1 MSRNHRVVA
10 SLVLAALAYSTMQ
23 MMVVPALPAIQRDL
37 GVDAG
42 ATAWLVSAFL
52 LSTTIGT
59 PVLGRLGDVYGKQRV
74 LIGVLVVFAFGGLV
88 GALADSLATVIFA
101 RVLQGLGGAVFP
113 LAYGVARDTLPPRR
127 VALAVG
133 LISGSFG
140 VGGSLG
146 LVLCG
151 PLVELLSWHAI
162 FLTGMVLPLV
172 AVVGIRRAV
181 ALPEARRERVP
192 LDWVGAVG
200 LAAALLPL
208 LIGVAQAR
216 TWGVLSPGVVGLVL
230 GGLALLG
237 AWARWELTRAAPLI
251 DLRLMA
257 RRSIWPV
264 NAVAVMVGFCMYA
277 TGYLVPQFVQSDPDV
292 TGFGFGAGVT
302 ETGLFLLPAL
312 GAGLASGAAAGAL
325 GGRTGSKLPLRLGI
339 ATMAGGYAVLAVAHT
354 VAWPVYLGTL
364 LAHGI
369 GLNLAYTAMSN
380 LIVAAAPAEQVG
392 ESSGMN
398 TMLRTVGGALGSQL
412 AGALVS
418 GGAGGVADEAAFTT
432 SFVLLGCVALVAL
445 ALSRLVLA
453 ERDARAGARR

>member
-1 MSRNHRVVA
+1 MSRNRRVVA

-59 PVLGRLGDVYGKQRV
+59 PVLGRLGDVYGKERV
-74 LIGVLVVFAFGGLV
+74 LVLVLVVFACGGVV
-88 GALADSLATVIFA
+88 GALADSLATVIVA

-113 LAYGVARDTLPPRR
+113 LAYGVARDTLPAGRLS
-127 VALAVG
+127 LAVG

-162 FLTGMVLPLV
+162 FLTGTVLPLI
-172 AVVGIRRAV
+172 AIVGIRRSV
-181 ALPEARRERVP
+181 AASARRAGVS

-216 TWGVLSPGVVGLVL
+216 PWGVLSAGVVGLVL
-230 GGLALLG
+230 GGLVLLA
-237 AWARWELTRAAPLI
+237 AWARWELTRPAPLI
-251 DLRLMA
+251 DLRLMG

-264 NAVAVMVGFCMYA
+264 NAVAVLVGFCMYA
-277 TGYLVPQFVQSDPDV
+277 TGYLVPQFVQSDPV
-292 TGFGFGAGVT
+292 TDGFGFGAGVT

-339 ATMAGGYAVLAVAHT
+339 ATMAGGYAVLAVAHA

-380 LIVAAAPAEQVG
+380 LIVAAAPAAQVG

-398 TMLRTVGGALGSQL
+398 TMLRTVGGALGAQL

-418 GGAGGVADEAAFTT
+418 GSPGESAFTT
-432 SFVLLGCVALVAL
+432 AFVLLGVVALLAL
-445 ALSRLVLA
+445 VLSRLVVG
-453 ERDARAGARR
+453 ERRD